1 MAGELSQ
8 QAESATQAESEVLDQ
23 AQAAPPAEMG
33 AGEKKK
39 AEQAQGSDLAA
50 LLRLVTLGLTI
61 DQVVAILG
69 QPQVVG
75 DLGSKKTYFYG
86 NMKVIFTDGKVTDVQ

>member
-1 MAGELSQ
+1 M
-8 QAESATQAESEVLDQ
+8 LDQ
-23 AQAAPPAEMG
+23 AQAAPPA
-33 AGEKKK
+33 A
-39 AEQAQGSDLAA
+39 SAA
-50 LLRLVTLGLTI
+50 PTSVTLGLTI

>member
-1 MAGELSQ
+1 MSQ
-8 QAESATQAESEVLDQ
+8 QAQQATQAEGEVLDQ
-23 AQAAPPAEMG
+23 AQAAPPA
-33 AGEKKK
+33 AS
-39 AEQAQGSDLAA
+39 APTS
-50 LLRLVTLGLTI
+50 VTLGMTI
-61 DQVVAILG
+61 DQVVGILG

>member
-1 MAGELSQ
+1 M
-8 QAESATQAESEVLDQ
+8 
-23 AQAAPPAEMG
+23 
-33 AGEKKK
+33 
-39 AEQAQGSDLAA
+39 
-50 LLRLVTLGLTI
+50 TI
-61 DQVVAILG
+61 DQVVGILG